1 MLEPARFLATAQP
14 RLRDPELSA
23 LPERPWR
30 VLSQLFSQ
38 SLGVVVLASVDHLKT
53 EAFRAILRLLKEGL
67 LHSNAFH
74 FK

>member
-1 MLEPARFLATAQP
+1 MLEPALFLATAQP
-14 RLRDPELSA
+14 RLRDLELSA
-23 LPERPWR
+23 LLERPLR
-30 VLSQLFSQ
+30 VLSQLFLQ

-67 LHSNAFH
+67 LDSNTFH